1 MKVLFF
7 LLLSHLSLAQTMKL
21 TMEVER
27 VPMSA
32 KVPKSTSQQTVLLIL
47 ETDRLGI
54 ITPTDTLALIKT
66 LTISQ
71 PNSNYSV
78 YTYRDEHHNNEMYQ
92 GMIVRVRNKFSIF
105 LSPVS
110 RKGYAI
116 NLKSL

>member
-1 MKVLFF
+1 VKTLLL

-32 KVPKSTSQQTVLLIL
+32 KVPKSTSQQTILLIL

-71 PNSNYSV
+71 PNSNIFV
-78 YTYRDEHHNNEMYQ
+78 YVYKDEHHNNEMYY
-92 GMIVRVRNKFSIF
+92 GRIIRVKNKFSIF
-105 LSPVS
+105 LSPVK